1 MEIILTHENAD
12 FDAVASMLGAY
23 KLNMDALPILP
34 KTQHANV
41 REFLTLYKNGLPF
54 IAWDDFD
61 DGASVKSIIITDTAR
76 RASIRNMKDD
86 VPTLIFEHHPLKRD
100 LHPYETWAGD
110 DIGAATT
117 LLVERIRE
125 RKIELTSLEATLMA
139 LGIYADT
146 GNFTYGGTT
155 SRDIRAAAWLL
166 EHGAVL
172 DTVQRFLNNPLNQE
186 QQTLLDQ
193 LMENIDSRSINGFDI
208 SLCTAHADKVI
219 NSISSV
225 VTVLRDILDADA
237 LIVLV
242 SMPEHVQLIAR
253 STQDAIHVGEL
264 AKEFT
269 GGGHPRASAA
279 AIHKANLEETRES
292 VWRYLRDNVRPAVR
306 IAHLMSFGEVQTVD
320 ASEKITDII
329 ARIRRIAH
337 EGYPVLDEGKVV
349 GLLTLNRAD
358 KALEHGLKQ
367 ATVRDVMEEGKIA
380 LSPDDPVSLLEETMV
395 ESKWGQI
402 PIIDDS
408 HKLIG
413 IVTRTDLIKHWAQTH
428 PAKAITTPV
437 IESEK
442 AEKTLGQHNIK
453 LIAQIATFAQSHKNY
468 MYMVG
473 GVARDLLLER
483 SNFDIDFVIEGDAIE
498 FAEALQAEFGG
509 RVHPY
514 PPFRTA
520 TWTLDEASA
529 GKLGLSLDMIPDHLD
544 FATARSELYEH
555 PTALPTV
562 YNSGIKLDL
571 RRRDFTINTLAIQ
584 LSPQRFMWQILDFYG
599 GLPDLDSRLIRVLHS
614 LSFVDDPTRILRAVR
629 FSERLQFTIEPRTT
643 ELIQTALPMLKRIT
657 GERLQNEI
665 ALILQEENAARAILK
680 LEALSVLKNIHSD
693 FQLIADV
700 TPVFHQLKADN
711 LPDWIEDSLLLRW
724 HLLMAHVPHES
735 VSEISQDLLIG
746 QSKVNSFTLTA
757 TLVQDSVIL
766 RDKTALVSDIV
777 KQLSPLSEDALMAIW
792 LSLDDSFAR
801 ERIEQYR
808 TDWRHIK
815 PTVDGNTLKDMG
827 LKPGPAFRTIL
838 ERLRNAWINGLIY
851 NEELEKSYLKTII
864 DEVYDERSGGN

>member
-23 KLNMDALPILP
+23 KLNPDAIPILP
-34 KTQHANV
+34 KTHHANV

-54 IAWDDFD
+54 IAWHDFT
-61 DGASVKSIIITDTAR
+61 DGASVKKVTITDTAR
-76 RASIRNMKDD
+76 RSDVRNMKEN
-86 VPTLIFEHHPLKRD
+86 VPTLIFEHHPLKRE
-100 LHPYETWAGD
+100 LRPYETWAGD
-110 DIGAATT
+110 DVGAATT

-155 SRDIRAAAWLL
+155 ARDIRAAAWLL

-193 LMENIDSRSINGFDI
+193 LMENIDSRSINGFDV
-208 SLCTAHADKVI
+208 SLCTAYADKVI
-219 NSISSV
+219 NSISAV
-225 VTVLRDILDADA
+225 VAVLRDILDADA

-242 SMPEHVQLIAR
+242 AMPEHVQLIAR

-264 AKEFT
+264 AKEFA

-279 AIHKANLEETRES
+279 AIHKANLEEIREQ
-292 VWRYLRDNVRPAVR
+292 VWRYLRDNVQAAVR
-306 IAHLMSFGEVQTVD
+306 IAHLMSFGQVQTVD
-320 ASEKITDII
+320 ADEKVVDII
-329 ARIRRIAH
+329 AHIRRIGH
-337 EGYPVLDEGKVV
+337 EGYPVLDDDRVV

-358 KALEHGLKQ
+358 KVLEHGLKQ
-367 ATVRDVMEEGKIA
+367 ATVRDVMEEGQIT

-402 PIIDDS
+402 PIVDES
-408 HKLIG
+408 QKLIG
-413 IVTRTDLIKHWAQTH
+413 IVTRTDLITHWAQTH
-428 PAKAITTPV
+428 PAKTIRVPS
-437 IESEK
+437 IDLQQ
-442 AEKTLGQHNIK
+442 AENTLGRHNLK
-453 LIAQIATFAQSHKNY
+453 LIAQIARFAHARKNY
-468 MYMVG
+468 IYMVG

-483 SNFDIDFVIEGDAIE
+483 PNFDIDFVIEGDAIE
-498 FAEALQAEFGG
+498 FAEALQTKFGG

-520 TWTLDEASA
+520 TWTLDTESA
-529 GKLGLSLDMIPDHLD
+529 QKLGLSLEMIPDHLD

-584 LSPQRFMWQILDFYG
+584 LSPERFMWQILDFYG
-599 GLPDLDSRLIRVLHS
+599 GLPDLESRLIRVLHS

-629 FSERLQFTIEPRTT
+629 FSERLQFIIESRTT
-643 ELIQTALPMLKRIT
+643 ELIQTALPMLKRVT

-665 ALILQEENAARAILK
+665 ALILQEENVARALLK
-680 LEALSVLKNIHSD
+680 LKALGVLKNIHPD
-693 FQLIADV
+693 FQLIGDV
-700 TPVFHQLKADN
+700 TPVFNQLKAQN
-711 LPDWIEDSLLLRW
+711 LPDWIEESLSLRW
-724 HLLMAHVPHES
+724 HLLIAHVPYDAIA
-735 VSEISQDLLIG
+735 EIALRLLIG
-746 QSKVNSFTLTA
+746 RSKADIFILTA
-757 TLVQDSVIL
+757 ELVQNPDIL
-766 RDKTALVSDIV
+766 RDEGVLASEIV
-777 KQLSPLSEDALMAIW
+777 KQLAPLGEESLMAVW
-792 LSLDDSFAR
+792 LSVDDESVR
-801 ERIEQYR
+801 ESIKQYR
-808 TDWRHIK
+808 DSWRHIK
-815 PTVDGNTLKDMG
+815 PTVDGNTLKQMG
-827 LKPGPAFRTIL
+827 LTPGPAFRTIL
-838 ERLRNAWINGLIY
+838 ERLRDAWINGLVY
-851 NEELEKSYLKTII
+851 NEEQEKSYLKTII
-864 DEVYDERSGGN
+864 DEVYDERSG